1 MIFDT
6 MQMKI
11 NNITDEKKNLRYEN
25 NNNNI

>member
-11 NNITDEKKNLRYEN
+11 NNITDGKKNLRYEN